1 MASGTQNAGERP
13 PDGIIMQ
20 RMAVERGR
28 SGAIYWIVAGCIF
41 LSMSVT
47 RGAPENVLDWVLLVG
62 GAVFA
67 VGLIV
72 SGIFQLRARARRIAE
87 FEAQHG
93 ADAGK
98 QRPVG

>member
-1 MASGTQNAGERP
+1 MTGDEGAGDRP
-13 PDGIIMQ
+13 PGGLIMQ

-28 SGAIYWIVAGCIF
+28 SEAIA
-41 LSMSVT
+41 SMVYGGVILAMGLT
-47 RGAPENVLDWVLLVG
+47 RGAPEDVLDW
-62 GAVFA
+62 
-67 VGLIV
+67 GLIIGASV
-72 SGIFQLRARARRIAE
+72 FGVVCSIRGIYLLRARARRIAE